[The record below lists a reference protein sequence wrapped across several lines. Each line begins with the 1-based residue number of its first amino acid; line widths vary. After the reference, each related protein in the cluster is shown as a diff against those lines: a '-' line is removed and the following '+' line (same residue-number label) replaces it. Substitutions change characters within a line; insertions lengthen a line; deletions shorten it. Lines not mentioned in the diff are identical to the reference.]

1 MIHAMRTGNVSA
13 IDAAGR
19 LVIPKSIRE
28 KAGLLPG
35 VPLRFEVVDGR
46 IEIEPEPRDV
56 RIVKRGK
63 ISVAAAYTRSEALT
77 AGAVRSTLES
87 IRTRRNATR

>member
-1 MIHAMRTGNVSA
+1 MDS
-13 IDAAGR
+13 AGR

-35 VPLRFEVVDGR
+35 VSLRFEVVDGR
-46 IEIEPEPRDV
+46 IEIEPKPRDV

-63 ISVAAAYTRSEALT
+63 ISVAAAGPRSEALT
-77 AGAVRSTLES
+77 AEAVRSTLES
-87 IRTRRNATR
+87 IRTRRSHTR

>member
-1 MIHAMRTGNVSA
+1 MRNGKVSA
-13 IDAAGR
+13 IDSVGR
-19 LVIPKSIRE
+19 LVIPKSVRE
-28 KAGLLPG
+28 KAGLRPG

-87 IRTRRNATR
+87 IRTRRSTAR